1 MIISFA
7 WTTPALLAG
16 VKTVTRRGWTLEYGG
31 RFHAGDLVDA
41 WNRSPRT
48 GRFKGAHKVATIRLT
63 TDPHVEALGRMTE
76 DDYRRE
82 GFEWLRANGF
92 KATVDRIVAD
102 WTTNPNRAVWV
113 VAFEVVEIVA
123 TP

>member
-1 MIISFA
+1 VEPLTA
-7 WTTPALLAG
+7 DRA
-16 VKTVTRRGWTLEYGG
+16 VQG
-31 RFHAGDLVDA
+31 R
-41 WNRSPRT
+41 
-48 GRFKGAHKVATIRLT
+48 
-63 TDPHVEALGRMTE
+63 